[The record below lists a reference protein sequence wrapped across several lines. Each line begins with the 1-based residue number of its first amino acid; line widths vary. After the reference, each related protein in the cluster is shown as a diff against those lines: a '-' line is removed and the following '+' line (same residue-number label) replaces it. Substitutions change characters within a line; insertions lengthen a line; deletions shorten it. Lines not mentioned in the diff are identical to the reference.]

1 MKHRIVHFILPLSVE
16 KRDADRIFG
25 CNYGFF
31 LQHNIFLLSAATV
44 LKKAGFQVEVTNC
57 PKDNISLE
65 EALKIPTD
73 IYVFY
78 SVFLSRKTDLE
89 TARIIRKKN
98 RKKPIIFLGPDPTY
112 YPKKY
117 LLFDNFFVVRGE
129 PELTLLELVENIN
142 DDIASIGG
150 VSWKK
155 KSKIIDN
162 PQRPI
167 IEDLDILPIPD
178 RMLYKNPFSYPN
190 ARFRNF
196 PSTTIL
202 TSRGCS
208 FRCYYCVP
216 NSLSYARELEEKR
229 FKGKKPPVR
238 LHSPERII
246 REFEQI
252 ADLGFRSVSVLDDQF
267 IWGKKRTLAIC
278 EGIRDLNLE
287 LSILAR
293 CDMIQDLEL
302 AQALAKAGVKHI
314 AFGVESFNQKILDYV
329 RKDLDVKTIEKAIK
343 LTKRA
348 GIEPEI
354 NVLLGSCPLET
365 KETIEDTLRR
375 VENLDVEIIH
385 VNVCTPFPGT
395 DFEKEAKK
403 HGWTTVPEY
412 VPIDPASE
420 SLISYPYLTDKDLE
434 KAVRRFYRRHYFSL
448 PYFLKSMKSLR
459 SPYEFWAKLRTAKNI
474 VRNVFSRKERKK

>member
-1 MKHRIVHFILPLSVE
+1 MKHVIHFLFPPSTTG
-16 KRDADRIFG
+16 RNADRIFG

-31 LQHNIFLLSAATV
+31 LQHNVFLLSAATV
-44 LKKAGFQVEVTNC
+44 LKKASFQVEVTSC

-65 EALKIPTD
+65 EALKTSAD

-89 TARIIRKKN
+89 TARIIRRKEGN
-98 RKKPIIFLGPDPTY
+98 RSIIFLGPDPTY
-112 YPKKY
+112 YPEKY
-117 LLFDNFFVVRGE
+117 LLFDKFFVVRGE
-129 PELTLLELVENIN
+129 PELTLLELVQNI
-142 DDIASIGG
+142 DGDVSSVKG
-150 VSWKK
+150 VSWRKK
-155 KSKIIDN
+155 GKIIHN

-178 RMLYKNPFSYPN
+178 RMLYEKPFSYPN
-190 ARFRNF
+190 ARFKNF

-238 LHSPERII
+238 FRSAQRVVE
-246 REFEQI
+246 EFKQI

-267 IWGKKRTLAIC
+267 IWNRKRILVIC
-278 EGIRDLNLE
+278 EGIKDLSLE

-293 CDMIQDLEL
+293 CDMIQDLKL
-302 AQALAKAGVKHI
+302 AQALAKAGVRHI

-329 RKDLDVKTIEKAIK
+329 KKDLDVKTIKKAIK
-343 LTKRA
+343 LTKKA

-365 KETIEDTLRR
+365 KETIEDTLKK
-375 VENLDVEIIH
+375 VEDLGVEIIH
-385 VNVCTPFPGT
+385 VNICTPFPGT

-403 HGWTTVPEY
+403 QGWMTVPEY

-420 SLISYPYLTDKDLE
+420 SLISYPHLTDEDLE
-434 KAVRRFYRRHYFSL
+434 QAVRQFYRKHYFSFSYL
-448 PYFLKSMKSLR
+448 LKRIKSLR
-459 SPYEFWAKLRTAKNI
+459 SPYEFWVKLTTAKNI
-474 VRNVFSRKERKK
+474 IKNVFLKEGREK